1 MKEKHIRENT
11 TMFTQLNT
19 RHLSLALA
27 LARVTLI
34 SDRRR
39 SKTYLL
45 KQLSQKRYRF
55 NEKHDKIRNARLRN
69 PFT

>member
-39 SKTYLL
+39 SKLPVKTVVS
-45 KQLSQKRYRF
+45 K
-55 NEKHDKIRNARLRN
+55 NEIDLTIKI
-69 PFT
+69 

>member
-39 SKTYLL
+39 SKLPVKTVVS
-45 KQLSQKRYRF
+45 KTRS
-55 NEKHDKIRNARLRN
+55 I
-69 PFT
+69 